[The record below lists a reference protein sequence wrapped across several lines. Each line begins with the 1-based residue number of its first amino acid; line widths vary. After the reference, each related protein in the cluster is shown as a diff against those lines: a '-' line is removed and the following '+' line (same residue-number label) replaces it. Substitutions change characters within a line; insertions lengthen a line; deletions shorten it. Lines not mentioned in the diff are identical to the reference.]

1 MSCVLPCPLPDPLAL
16 RSYANESEQP
26 VKGPV
31 LLSLVVVAVPSSM
44 IETRCHRVSAAAL
57 PVAEEGLLSLQ
68 PLEPAPTPTIL
79 AAALPMPTLSS
90 YVDPRK
96 IATARRI
103 RDGGKF
109 KRVQTQ
115 V

>member
-1 MSCVLPCPLPDPLAL
+1 MLPCPLPDPLAL

-31 LLSLVVVAVPSSM
+31 LLPLVVVAVPSSM
-44 IETRCHRVSAAAL
+44 IETRCHRVSAAAP

-68 PLEPAPTPTIL
+68 PLEPVSTPTIL
-79 AAALPMPTLSS
+79 TAGLLMPTLSSMSS